1 MTHKIDVLVPVY
13 NVAPFI
19 EKCIESIESQTFRNF
34 RILAVNDGS
43 TDNSLEKLKKLKE
56 KYNNIDIISQKNQG
70 LSSTR
75 NTLIKN
81 SLAEYVAFIDSDDF
95 VDNRYL
101 ETLINNMEK
110 FSVSISVCA
119 RFLYF
124 SENQIVFKSR
134 NKFSNQYLNSVLA
147 LRAMN
152 SFQSFDI
159 SMWGK
164 LFKRE
169 LFDGITFPVGMN
181 GEDFF
186 VMPKLLAKGATFYDP
201 VPLYYYRQRQ
211 GSITGGSD
219 VTYVN
224 VEAADDQT
232 ALCLKEFPSILPQA
246 LSSGAFWRLSV
257 VNQYIKKEK
266 NCPKNHLKAIRDYIK
281 STYWF
286 VLKNADIP
294 FYKKVQLTVFIF
306 FPIKLY
312 STVIKKVHHYR
323 RCMRKS

>member
-1 MTHKIDVLVPVY
+1 MTRKIDVLVPVY

-19 EKCIESIESQTFRNF
+19 EQCIESIESQTFRDF

-43 TDNSLEKLKKLKE
+43 TDNSLEILKKLKE
-56 KYNNIDIISQKNQG
+56 KYDNIDVISQKNQG
-70 LSSTR
+70 QSCAR

-81 SLAEYVAFIDSDDF
+81 SIAEYVAFIDSDDF
-95 VDNRYL
+95 VDSKYL

-110 FSVSISVCA
+110 FSVSISVCS
-119 RFLYF
+119 RFLYY
-124 SENQIVFKSR
+124 SESQVIKKNKS
-134 NKFSNQYLNSVLA
+134 KFSNQYLSSVQA

-152 SFQSFDI
+152 SFQSFDM

-169 LFDGITFPVGMN
+169 LFNEISFPIGVN

-186 VMPKLLAKGATFYDP
+186 VMPKILAKGSTFYDP
-201 VPLYYYRQRQ
+201 TPLYYYRQRQ
-211 GSITGGSD
+211 GSITRGSE

-224 VEAADDQT
+224 VEAADLQT

-257 VNQYIKKEK
+257 VNQYIRKAKH
-266 NCPKNHLKAIRDYIK
+266 CPKTTLEAFKDYIK
-281 STYWF
+281 STY
-286 VLKNADIP
+286 LLIMKNADIP
-294 FYKKVQLTVFIF
+294 FYKKVQITVFMLFSIE
-306 FPIKLY
+306 LY
-312 STVIKKVHHYR
+312 SYVIKKV
-323 RCMRKS
+323 KLNNW